1 MMARFIA
8 FFLLLLI
15 VIATYAAWLWIFGF
29 DAIRQD
35 HWRWIFNYVIDYQ
48 ALPPFMLSSLFIAGG
63 VLVTS
68 FMAIIIFGSRT
79 KSRTLHGEHDKETV
93 HGSAKWGTWKDAQR
107 AGLTGDKG
115 VVVGG
120 FPKGRQTQT
129 LRHDGAEHILGLA
142 PTRSGKGVSLV
153 IPTLLEWQES
163 VVVLDIKGENYAKT
177 AGYRASL
184 GHKILKFEPAAAHG
198 SLRFNPL
205 AEIRMGTDFEIS
217 DAQNIAIMIIDPDG
231 KGLRDFFQKTG
242 YGWLT
247 AGILHV
253 LYRVMTEEKR
263 VASLR
268 DVALFLSAPTK
279 PASTDAPD
287 PAAPK
292 VEEDGLEKMLKAMKA
307 FDHQFNG
314 AAREPVNILVHT
326 AAQEML
332 NRAGPE
338 RSGVHST
345 AIVELEL
352 YRDPIVSANIASSD
366 FKLADLMNSEKPVA
380 LYLIV
385 PPSDIDRLRP
395 LLRIAMNLLLRRLTA
410 EMSHTGDKLYKH
422 RLLLMLD
429 EFTSIGKL
437 EIFEKALA
445 FMAGYGLK
453 AFIIVQDI
461 TQLQQEYGK
470 ENSIMGNCHIRI
482 AYAPNTLDTAK
493 ALSDMLGKTTIIQAK
508 RSTSRKG
515 LEIIGSKS
523 DSLTETARPL
533 LTPDECMTLPGI
545 RIKGKKVMPGDMLIL
560 VAGNNPIYG
569 RQSPYFQ
576 DKELTRRSQ
585 MAVPITAE
593 QEE

>member
-1 MMARFIA
+1 MIRL
-8 FFLLLLI
+8 FLPL
-15 VIATYAAWLWIFGF
+15 VPVTVFASTYVLWRWLFAF
-29 DAIRQD
+29 DAARKD
-35 HWRWIFNYVIDYQ
+35 HWAWVVSYAREYGQI
-48 ALPPFMLSSLFIAGG
+48 PPFLQTSLYVVGG
-63 VLVTS
+63 AMVLGLAV
-68 FMAIIIFGSRT
+68 IFLMNNRI
-79 KSRTLHGEHDKETV
+79 KAKTLHGEHDKETL

-107 AGLTGDKG
+107 AGLTGEAG

-120 FPKGRQTQT
+120 FPQGRKTHT
-129 LRHDGAEHILGLA
+129 LRHDGPEHVMCFA

-153 IPTLLEWQES
+153 LPTLLQWEHS
-163 VVVLDIKGENYAKT
+163 VVCLDIKGENHAKT

-184 GHKILKFEPAAAHG
+184 GHKILKFEPASPEG
-198 SLRFNPL
+198 SVSFNPL
-205 AEIRMGTDFEIS
+205 AEVRLGTGYEIA
-217 DAQNIAIMIIDPDG
+217 DAQNIAMMVIDPEG
-231 KGLRDFFQKTG
+231 KGLRDFWMKTG
-242 YGWLT
+242 FGWLT

-253 LYRVMTEEKR
+253 MYRIAAEDTR
-263 VASLR
+263 IASLR
-268 DVALFLSAPTK
+268 DVSLFLSAPTK
-279 PASTDAPD
+279 TPAEGDVNVD
-287 PAAPK
+287 
-292 VEEDGLEKMLKAMKA
+292 EEGLSRMLKSMIA
-307 FDHQFNG
+307 FDHRLNG
-314 AAREPVNILVHT
+314 QSREAVNKLVHT

-332 NRAGPE
+332 DRAGAE

-410 EMSHTGDKLYKH
+410 EMSHTGDTLYKH